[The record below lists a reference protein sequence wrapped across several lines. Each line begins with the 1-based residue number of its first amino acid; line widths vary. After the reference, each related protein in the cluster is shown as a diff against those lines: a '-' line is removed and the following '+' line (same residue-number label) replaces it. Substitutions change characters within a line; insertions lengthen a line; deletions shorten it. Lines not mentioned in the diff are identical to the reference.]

1 RQADLARWLVGS
13 MKDFAASLADAVDCG
28 CKLGIIGAVTIALF
42 GLLSKPAVCLNRTEK
57 VVI

>member
-1 RQADLARWLVGS
+1 
-13 MKDFAASLADAVDCG
+13 MKDFAASLAGAVDCG

-42 GLLSKPAVCLNRTEK
+42 RLLSKPAVCLNRTEK